1 MKLDSW
7 EFYVLPTKELDKHCG
22 VQRTISLNA
31 LLRLSPQKVDF
42 CRFKICPSCKV
53 CDRNS
58 LSLFGSFSFYPFTT
72 GSL

>member
-1 MKLDSW
+1 MYVFCVFVEQGAAKADPMKLDSW

-42 CRFKICPSCKV
+42 ADLKSAV
-53 CDRNS
+53 LQS
-58 LSLFGSFSFYPFTT
+58 V
-72 GSL
+72 